1 VTRISRDAQ
10 PRVQAGP
17 RVAAEVQEAPPSLAS
32 PGVKCT
38 KWVYLEPWQ
47 KAGRHRLYLFDH
59 GGHQLGWKN
68 LSDGRIVLTYE
79 RDQRL
84 TRAVLAAASPYGL
97 DLPKETVPRVPV
109 QVPGGSFVSALTRT
123 YTTIHIGRHWNKGQ
137 FDRMYCTAA
146 DPIEGVHDLGWVD
159 LLTGARHPTHEV
171 LPDDWAP
178 ADQRLRWLLERRPTI
193 HS

>member
-1 VTRISRDAQ
+1 VTRISRRAELPLQ
-10 PRVQAGP
+10 AARPTVPEPRAT
-17 RVAAEVQEAPPSLAS
+17 PPEQSS

-47 KAGRHRLYLFDH
+47 KAGRHRLYLFDG

-68 LSDGRIVLTYE
+68 LSDGRIALTFE

-84 TRAVLAAASPYGL
+84 SRAVLAAATLYGL
-97 DLPKETVPRVPV
+97 DLPKDKVPKVPV

-123 YTTIHIGRHWNKGQ
+123 YTTIHIGRHWQKGA

-146 DPIEGVHDLGWVD
+146 DPIDGVHDLGWVD
-159 LLTGARHPTHEV
+159 LLTGRLHPTHEV

-178 ADQRLRWLLERRPTI
+178 AEQRLRWILERRPTTG
-193 HS
+193 